1 MSLEFQQFRSNCF
14 FLSSFW
20 SSYFIFGL
28 YRLLN
33 CLLGCNGASICF
45 LVLLSLVS
53 DFSNNDGF
61 YSSTS
66 FPVTCTLF
74 GFSSFFCILRPFS
87 FSSPFIFN
95 DMME

>member
-45 LVLLSLVS
+45 LVLLSLVLILATMM
-53 DFSNNDGF
+53 GF
-61 YSSTS
+61 IPQLV
-66 FPVTCTLF
+66 FL
-74 GFSSFFCILRPFS
+74 
-87 FSSPFIFN
+87 
-95 DMME
+95 